1 MSTGCMDNDG
11 VPLSAYPLP
20 KVVLQCLRCNRRG
33 RFDKAAL
40 IARTGRQEPL
50 PSLRLKLAAGLGC
63 DLARVAPD
71 GSHRPG
77 LVQCGA
83 YYPDLLV
90 KTARS
95 VRQ

>member
-1 MSTGCMDNDG
+1 MDDDG

-20 KVVLQCLRCNRRG
+20 KVVLQCLRCNRCG

-40 IARTGRQEPL
+40 IARTGGHEPL
-50 PSLRLKLAAGLGC
+50 PSLRLKLAGLGC

-71 GSHRPG
+71 GSF
-77 LVQCGA
+77 LA
-83 YYPDLLV
+83 

-95 VRQ
+95 VRGGKIPRRA